1 MSGLETA
8 IRSALERSER
18 DNPEVRA
25 RVYQSARQALEAGL
39 RKQDITDVETVA
51 AQRQRLE
58 LTIRAIE
65 GEERARLREA
75 AAVQP
80 ATEPLP
86 SAPRPSEPV
95 PEPARPVVQPA
106 SRPVAA
112 QSTPA
117 SMAVPRPAPISPAAA
132 PPLGAAVRPNATQQ
146 PGRMEPGMELRGETR
161 GADTSSS
168 GHSDEGDL
176 GGIHAGPG
184 DHLAAEPGAYE
195 EPAMAAPSRSMDFK
209 PERAVSRRKP
219 RKFFSR
225 LLVFCIVVAFL
236 GIGAWWVKTSGVL
249 LTAAQR
255 DTSVRNQPAQITPEG
270 EDANDNNA
278 DLDSGSNAGLATI
291 DPQDRFSADWI
302 QIFGPT
308 DAAKAVSGTQ
318 AKIENAS
325 ENEGPTVRL
334 TSQSPDTT
342 GNVAI
347 PVPSATLQK
356 LSGKPATVAMTLQAI
371 SDAPTQITVECSF
384 GTYGGCGR
392 HRFDVTRQKSDA
404 LFQLRFNKP
413 LPADASGNLV
423 FNTDVDGKST
433 GVNIYAIRVLP
444 GNEAP

>member
-8 IRSALERSER
+8 IRNALERSER

-39 RKQDITDVETVA
+39 RKQDITDVEIIT

-58 LTIRAIE
+58 MTIRGIE
-65 GEERARLREA
+65 GEERARLRA
-75 AAVQP
+75 AAP
-80 ATEPLP
+80 T
-86 SAPRPSEPV
+86 APEPV
-95 PEPARPVVQPA
+95 QEQPVPSARPVAPQP
-106 SRPVAA
+106 
-112 QSTPA
+112 
-117 SMAVPRPAPISPAAA
+117 VPPAAPAGPIEPPLA
-132 PPLGAAVRPNATQQ
+132 PPPLTGVSRQAPQQAALS
-146 PGRMEPGMELRGETR
+146 EPGMELRGETR
-161 GADTSSS
+161 GTVASAADVP
-168 GHSDEGDL
+168 DDGDL
-176 GGIHAGPG
+176 GGMRADPT
-184 DHLAAEPGAYE
+184 DHLAADIGAPDAPARPAASPGL
-195 EPAMAAPSRSMDFK
+195 DFK

-225 LLVFCIVVAFL
+225 LLVFCILIAFL
-236 GIGAWWVKTSGVL
+236 GMGAWWIKTSGVL

-255 DTSVRNQPAQITPEG
+255 DTAVRNQPAQVTPEDD
-270 EDANDNNA
+270 DANDNNA

-302 QIFGPT
+302 EILGPT
-308 DAAKAVSGTQ
+308 DAGKATSGTE
-318 AKIENAS
+318 AKVENAS
-325 ENEGPTVRL
+325 ENEGPTVRV
-334 TSQSPDTT
+334 TSQSSGTT

-347 PVPSATLQK
+347 PVPTAVLQK

-371 SDAPTQITVECSF
+371 TDAPTQITVECSF
-384 GTYGGCGR
+384 GSYGGCGR

-404 LFQLRFNKP
+404 LFQLRFNAT

-444 GNEAP
+444 GNAAP

>member
-18 DNPEVRA
+18 ANPEVRA

-39 RKQDITDVETVA
+39 RKQDITDVETVT

-65 GEERARLREA
+65 GEERARLRDI
-75 AAVQP
+75 P
-80 ATEPLP
+80 
-86 SAPRPSEPV
+86 PV
-95 PEPARPVVQPA
+95 PVAAPTVAPARPVQP
-106 SRPVAA
+106 SPPVAGPVTPVVTAA
-112 QSTPA
+112 QALS
-117 SMAVPRPAPISPAAA
+117 SPAQR
-132 PPLGAAVRPNATQQ
+132 L
-146 PGRMEPGMELRGETR
+146 EPEMELRGETR
-161 GADTSSS
+161 EPAMSADTRN
-168 GHSDEGDL
+168 EGDL
-176 GGIHAGPG
+176 GSMHAGPA
-184 DHLAAEPGAYE
+184 DHLAAEPGSHERAAM
-195 EPAMAAPSRSMDFK
+195 PAASRTMDFK
-209 PERAVSRRKP
+209 PERAVGRRKP

-236 GIGAWWVKTSGVL
+236 GMGAWWIKTSGVL

-255 DTSVRNQPAQITPEG
+255 DTSVRNQPAQVTP
-270 EDANDNNA
+270 DDDDNDNNA

-308 DAAKAVSGTQ
+308 DAAKAVSGAQ
-318 AKIENAS
+318 AKIENVS

-334 TSQSPDTT
+334 TSQSSGTE

-347 PVPSATLQK
+347 AVPAATLQK

-371 SDAPTQITVECSF
+371 TDAPTQITVECSF

-404 LFQLRFNKP
+404 LFQLRFDKP
-413 LPADASGNLV
+413 LPADATGNLV
-423 FNTDVDGKST
+423 FNSDVDGKST

>member
-18 DNPEVRA
+18 ANPEVRA

-65 GEERARLREA
+65 GEERTRLREA
-75 AAVQP
+75 AAETPP
-80 ATEPLP
+80 AAAPVPASAAVAPPLP
-86 SAPRPSEPV
+86 PV
-95 PEPARPVVQPA
+95 APARPVSPSMAASQPPA
-106 SRPVAA
+106 PSVAA
-112 QSTPA
+112 PLQA
-117 SMAVPRPAPISPAAA
+117 S
-132 PPLGAAVRPNATQQ
+132 QQ
-146 PGRMEPGMELRGETR
+146 AQRLEPEMELRGETR
-161 GADTSSS
+161 GPSLSQNAQ
-168 GHSDEGDL
+168 SDGDL
-176 GGIHAGPG
+176 GSIHAGPG
-184 DHLAAEPGAYE
+184 DHLATEADAYE
-195 EPAMAAPSRSMDFK
+195 QPPVPATSRTMDFK

-219 RKFFSR
+219 RKFFAR
-225 LLVFCIVVAFL
+225 LLVFCLVVAFL
-236 GIGAWWVKTSGVL
+236 GIGAWWIKTSGVL
-249 LTAAQR
+249 LTSAQR
-255 DTSVRNQPAQITPEG
+255 DTSVRNQPAQITPDD
-270 EDANDNNA
+270 EDANDDNSE
-278 DLDSGSNAGLATI
+278 LDSGSNAGLATI

-308 DAAKAVSGTQ
+308 DAAKAVSGSQ
-318 AKIENAS
+318 AKIENVS

-334 TSQSPDTT
+334 TSQAPGDE

-347 PVPSATLQK
+347 AVPAATLQK

-371 SDAPTQITVECSF
+371 TDAPTQITVECSF

-404 LFQLRFNKP
+404 LFQLRFDKP
-413 LPADASGNLV
+413 LPADATGNLV
-423 FNTDVDGKST
+423 FNSDVDGKST

>member
-1 MSGLETA
+1 VSGLETA
-8 IRSALERSER
+8 IRSALDRSER

-25 RVYQSARQALEAGL
+25 RIYQSARQALEAGL

-65 GEERARLREA
+65 GEERARLRDAAPAMPVPVPVPTAAPQPVPPAPPNPVAARPVAPAEA
-75 AAVQP
+75 AAR
-80 ATEPLP
+80 
-86 SAPRPSEPV
+86 SAP
-95 PEPARPVVQPA
+95 ALG
-106 SRPVAA
+106 
-112 QSTPA
+112 
-117 SMAVPRPAPISPAAA
+117 PAAPQA
-132 PPLGAAVRPNATQQ
+132 PQQTQ
-146 PGRMEPGMELRGETR
+146 RLEPEIELRGETR
-161 GADTSSS
+161 EAAISS
-168 GHSDEGDL
+168 GIPDDGDL
-176 GGIHAGPG
+176 GSIHAGPA
-184 DHLAAEPGAYE
+184 DHLAAEAGAFE
-195 EPAMAAPSRSMDFK
+195 QPSMPAASRRMDFK

-236 GIGAWWVKTSGVL
+236 GIGAWWIKTSGVL
-249 LTAAQR
+249 MTAAQR
-255 DTSVRNQPAQITPEG
+255 DTSIRNQPAQITA
-270 EDANDNNA
+270 DDDNANDDNA

-291 DPQDRFSADWI
+291 DPQDRFSDDWI

-318 AKIENAS
+318 AKIENVS

-334 TSQSPDTT
+334 TSQSPGDD

-347 PVPSATLQK
+347 AVPAAALQK

-371 SDAPTQITVECSF
+371 TDAPTQITVECSF
-384 GTYGGCGR
+384 GSYGGCGR

-404 LFQLRFNKP
+404 LFQLRFDKP
-413 LPADASGNLV
+413 LPADATGNLV
-423 FNTDVDGKST
+423 FNSDVDGKST